1 MKIKILTI
9 TLITLLLMLAFL
21 GYWDKKMLDDQR
33 DLCNMYSEKIFENIS
48 DPANKELSEPWG
60 DCLDEEQYYGTKYL
74 NRMYLITIFIFLIAM
89 SIKIDNPNIGKFKK

>member
-1 MKIKILTI
+1 MTKEICVICIVKR
-9 TLITLLLMLAFL
+9 FL
-21 GYWDKKMLDDQR
+21 R
-33 DLCNMYSEKIFENIS
+33 IS